1 MCSATVALEALSMSD
16 PLDQISKDRS
26 ARDRRD
32 QQIAAARRSGL
43 SYAAIGRMFKM
54 SGDNVKDRIARLHQT
69 ERVHKSDNPFVK
81 LTPQTLRLLQAQG
94 LLTVERVV
102 DAYQK
107 NELYGI
113 RNFGTKRL
121 REVEKWF
128 PVKPANRP

>member
-1 MCSATVALEALSMSD
+1 MSD

-54 SGDNVKDRIARLHQT
+54 SGDNVKDRIARLHQK

-94 LLTVERVV
+94 LLTVEKVV
-102 DAYQK
+102 DAYKK

>member
-1 MCSATVALEALSMSD
+1 MSD

-32 QQIAAARRSGL
+32 QQIAAARRSG
-43 SYAAIGRMFKM
+43 YAAIGRMFKM
-54 SGDNVKDRIARLHQT
+54 SGDNVKDRIARLHQK

-94 LLTVERVV
+94 LLTVEKVV

-121 REVEKWF
+121 RDVEKWF

>member
-54 SGDNVKDRIARLHQT
+54 SGDNVKDRIARLHQK
-69 ERVHKSDNPFVK
+69 ERIHKSDNPFVK

-128 PVKPANRP
+128 PVEPANRP

>member
-1 MCSATVALEALSMSD
+1 MSD

-54 SGDNVKDRIARLHQT
+54 SGDNVKDRIARLHQK
-69 ERVHKSDNPFVK
+69 ERKAQSDNSFVK

-107 NELYGI
+107 MSSMASGI
-113 RNFGTKRL
+113 LERRL